1 MMRNPMISITRN
13 QFIAALVG
21 VCILSAAIGSGITI
35 LAKTGP
41 SGAAGE
47 RGAPGPE
54 GPEGPAGASGAED
67 LGSLESEVEEL
78 RGQAEGGEE
87 VEGRLGELES
97 EISELSETTSEICA
111 EIERVC

>member
-1 MMRNPMISITRN
+1 MMLNPMVSITRN

-21 VCILSAAIGSGITI
+21 VCVLSAAIGSGVTL

-54 GPEGPAGASGAED
+54 GPEGPEGASGAEE
-67 LGSLESEVEEL
+67 LGLLESEVEEL

-87 VEGRLGELES
+87 LEGRLNELES
-97 EISELSETTSEICA
+97 EISGLSATASEICA
-111 EIERVC
+111 EIEHFC